1 MKFWKNL
8 GLLENGMASIGAGLC
23 LFVIMIVTVLSVFG
37 RYVLAM
43 DLVPGAFNMIE
54 RIFFPLM
61 VFWAMPIAYRE
72 GAFPR
77 LDFIVA
83 KLTERSK
90 AAVAIFVVAVEL
102 VIYLA
107 LAHYTWTFAWD
118 GITSQ
123 LTTPIGTNHWP
134 IYPVL
139 VMVPFA
145 FALMIVEMIYLL
157 WADLSKMLGHGQAA
171 AAAQAERSEIL
182 D

>member
-1 MKFWKNL
+1 VTFWKKL
-8 GLLENGMASIGAGLC
+8 GLFEHGLASIGAGLC
-23 LFVIMIVTVLSVFG
+23 LFIIMIVTVLSVLG

-77 LDFIVA
+77 LDFIVE
-83 KLTERSK
+83 KLSERWK
-90 AAVAIFVVAVEL
+90 ALAAVFVVAVEL
-102 VIYLA
+102 IIYLA
-107 LAHYTWTFAWD
+107 LAYYAWTFAWD
-118 GITSQ
+118 GIKTQ
-123 LTTPIGTNHWP
+123 LTTPIGINHWP

-145 FALMIVEMIYLL
+145 FALMIVEMLYLL
-157 WADLSKMLGHGQAA
+157 WADLSKAFGHGHAA
-171 AAAQAERSEIL
+171 AGAQAERSDLL